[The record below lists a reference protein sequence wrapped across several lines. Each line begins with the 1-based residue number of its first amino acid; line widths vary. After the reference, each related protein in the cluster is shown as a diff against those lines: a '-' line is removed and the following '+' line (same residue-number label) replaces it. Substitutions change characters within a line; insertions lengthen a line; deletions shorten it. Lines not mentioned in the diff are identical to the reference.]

1 MPPFRLAL
9 LPAALLVFALSR
21 PLSAET
27 AVFLPEKLKEIDA
40 AVERAIAA
48 GLIPGAVLHL
58 EAHGQSYAKAYGLR
72 ASKPQREPM
81 TMDTLFDLA
90 SLTKV
95 LATTPALLQLV
106 ERGDLRLDQTVA
118 SVLPAFTGHGKEAIT
133 LRQLLNHTSG
143 LLAGFPK
150 DDPPAT
156 YDAALQWLWACQP
169 PSAPHREVN
178 YSDLNFLL
186 LGEILRRKTGESLDR
201 LVRREIWAPL
211 RMWDTTYRPGPSLLP
226 RIAPTER
233 VNGHPLRGEVHD
245 PTARR
250 LGGVCGHAG
259 IFGTAPDVARFAR
272 MMLRGGELDGVQVLA
287 PSTVKLITTAQ
298 TPPKLREQRGLGW
311 DIDSS
316 HSEMP
321 RGKLFRPG
329 VSYGHTGFTG
339 TSIWID
345 PSRDAFLVL
354 LTSRLQSPRGDVR
367 QLRYDL
373 ASLAAAAIALPP
385 GKAAPAPARSPVLN
399 GVDVLEADGF
409 RPLAGKRVGLITN
422 PTGRTRSGRST
433 IDLLHR
439 APGLQLRALYGPE
452 HGIRGNLDQPEIAD
466 GKDDATGLPVF
477 SLFGATKKTATLP
490 LDGLDALVFDIQDV
504 GCRFYTY
511 ISTMSLAMEAAAAQK
526 VSFYV
531 LDRVN
536 PIGGIVVD
544 GPAYVSATSFTACHN
559 IAIQH
564 GMTVGELA
572 RMIRAE
578 KKLELDLTVVPAAH
592 WNRAQRWDGTGLT
605 WVNPSPNLR
614 SLDAALLYP
623 GIGLLEFMSLSV
635 GRGTDRPFEHAGA
648 PYLDG
653 AGLADYLTRQKLP
666 GIRFTPAE
674 FTPSANVFA
683 GQLCRGVRFAITDR
697 DKLRPIDTGLAIA
710 QYLMRHHADLCQ
722 PEKFNTLLVH
732 PSMRLI
738 QGQASRAEIRADWA
752 DSFAGFLARRQRYL
766 LYSAGKLPR

>member
-1 MPPFRLAL
+1 MPSSRLAL
-9 LPAALLVFALSR
+9 PLVALLVFALSR
-21 PLSAET
+21 PLPAET
-27 AVFLPEKLKEIDA
+27 TVFLPEKLKEIDSV
-40 AVERAIAA
+40 VERAIAA
-48 GLIPGAVLHL
+48 GLMPGAVLHL
-58 EAHGQSYAKAYGLR
+58 EAHGQIYVKAYGAR
-72 ASKPQREPM
+72 ALKPKREPM
-81 TMDTLFDLA
+81 TVDTWFDLA

-95 LATTPALLQLV
+95 IATAPAILQLI
-106 ERGDLRLDQTVA
+106 ERGDLRLDQTLA

-133 LRQLLNHTSG
+133 IRQLLAHTSG
-143 LLAGFPK
+143 LAAGFPK
-150 DDPPAT
+150 EDPPAN
-156 YDAALQWLWACQP
+156 YEAALQWLCACKP
-169 PSAPHREVN
+169 PSAPDREVN

-186 LGEILRRKTGESLDR
+186 LGEVLRRKTGESLDR
-201 LVRREIWAPL
+201 LVCREVWAPL
-211 RMWDTTYRPGPSLLP
+211 RMWDTAFRPGPALLP
-226 RIAPTER
+226 RIAPTEPVEGR
-233 VNGHPLRGEVHD
+233 PLRGVVHD

-250 LGGVCGHAG
+250 LGGLCGHAG
-259 IFGTAPDVARFAR
+259 AFGTAQDLARFAR
-272 MMLRGGELDGVQVLA
+272 MMLHGGELDGVRVLTPA
-287 PSTVKLITTAQ
+287 SVKLMTKPQ
-298 TPPKLREQRGLGW
+298 TPPKLREKRGLGW

-339 TSIWID
+339 TSVWID
-345 PSRDAFLVL
+345 PSRETFLIL
-354 LTSRLQSPRGDVR
+354 LTSRLQSARGDVR

-373 ASLAAAAIALPP
+373 ATLAAAAVAPP
-385 GKAAPAPARSPVLN
+385 TGKESPVPARPPVLN
-399 GVDVLEADGF
+399 GVDVLEADAF
-409 RPLAGKRVGLITN
+409 RPLAGQRVGLITN
-422 PTGRTRSGRST
+422 PTGRTRRGRST
-433 IDLLHR
+433 IDLLHH
-439 APGLQLRALYGPE
+439 APGVQLRALFGPE

-466 GKDDATGLPVF
+466 GKDDATGLPVY
-477 SLFGATKKTATLP
+477 SLFGETKKTAAMP
-490 LDGLDALVFDIQDV
+490 LEGLDALVFDIQDV

-511 ISTMSLAMEAAAAQK
+511 ISTMSLAMEAAASKHVA
-526 VSFYV
+526 FFV

-578 KKLELDLTVVPAAH
+578 KRLDLDLTVVPVAH
-592 WNRAQRWDGTGLT
+592 WDRAQRWDATGLT

-623 GIGLLEFMSLSV
+623 GVGLLEFMSLSV

-653 AGLADYLTRQKLP
+653 AALAAYLTRQNLP
-666 GIRFTPAE
+666 GIRFAPVD

-683 GQLCRGVRFAITDR
+683 GQLCHGVRFAITDR

-722 PEKFNTLLVH
+722 PDRFNNLLAH
-732 PSMRLI
+732 PSIRLV
-738 QGQASRAEIRADWA
+738 QAQASRSEIRADWA
-752 DSFAGFLARRQRYL
+752 DSFAGFQTRRQRYL
-766 LYSAGKLPR
+766 MYSADHSVR